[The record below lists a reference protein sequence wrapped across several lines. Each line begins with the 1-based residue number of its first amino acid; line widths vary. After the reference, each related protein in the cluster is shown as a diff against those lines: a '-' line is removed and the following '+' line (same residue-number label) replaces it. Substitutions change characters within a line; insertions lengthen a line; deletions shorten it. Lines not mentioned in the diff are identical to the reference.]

1 MKAPRRTL
9 LPLVAQHA
17 SGEEIATRIQQVLAS
32 RELTLS
38 VVSRE
43 SQLRYGENR
52 AYRIPHHFYAD
63 ARTET
68 FSPRMEQVIAF
79 SAITNYRLVD
89 WLALFGFPLD
99 DLAHL
104 AASLPAERTMLLD
117 SEAYD
122 DKAPIAWFRSKVIRE
137 PLPAIAPLG
146 QFLEPLPPRPLKSLL
161 SQNPSPFRYA
171 KVGRQDGFAFPD
183 LLPGS
188 IVRIDTRFS
197 HKELLSGTASQHLF
211 FVEHSHGFTCCRL
224 HVSGRNFITLR
235 STELPFAEVA
245 LRLGP
250 EARVLGRLDLEFRFL
265 AGDHSPGVARDLAVF
280 TTPRP
285 LSPLSAT
292 QGFAEFVNRAR
303 GHAGLSLRGASARS
317 RLVAEALRDARYFC
331 AKGTLSA
338 YETVGSP
345 PRHIHKLLGLCIL
358 YCLSFRDVL
367 TAAVG
372 KIGNLG
378 SDPMPLALL
387 GSQSSDAPNKRVQ
400 PGEFAGSFL
409 SSIVQEIEEIPFFLR
424 NSLSS
429 LTGIERLSLR
439 DVVWLGGQRHS
450 FHPYLRGALIAF
462 VDRKQTKPPSSG
474 KKRLWEEPLYL
485 LLHRDGSYLCT
496 RCTLQDRLL
505 VLPPFADGF
514 ERPVGLRQGVDAE
527 VIGKVVALVRRL

>member
-9 LPLVAQHA
+9 LPLVTQRA

-63 ARTET
+63 VRTET
-68 FSPRMEQVIAF
+68 FSPRMEQVLAF
-79 SAITNYRLVD
+79 SAITNYRLAD

-99 DLAHL
+99 DLARL
-104 AASLPAERTMLLD
+104 AASLPAERTLLLD

-122 DKAPIAWFRSKVIRE
+122 DEAPIAWFRSKAIRE

-146 QFLEPLPPRPLKSLL
+146 QFLEPLPPQPLKSVL
-161 SQNPSPFRYA
+161 SQRPSPFLYA
-171 KVGRQDGFAFPD
+171 KVGRQDAFAFPD

-211 FVEHSHGFTCCRL
+211 FVEHSHGFACCRV
-224 HVSGRNFITLR
+224 HISGKNFITLR
-235 STELPFAEVA
+235 STELSFAEVA

-265 AGDHSPGVARDLAVF
+265 VGERSPTVAPDFGVFR
-280 TTPRP
+280 TPRP
-285 LSPLSAT
+285 LAPLSAT
-292 QGFAEFVNRAR
+292 QGFAEFAKRAR
-303 GHAGLSLRGASARS
+303 DRAGLSLRGASARS
-317 RLVAEALRDARYFC
+317 KLVAEALRDARYFC

-338 YETVGSP
+338 YETAGRP
-345 PRHIHKLLGLCIL
+345 PRHIHKLLGLCAL
-358 YCLSFRDVL
+358 YSLSFWDVL
-367 TAAVG
+367 GAEVG
-372 KIGNLG
+372 KTQDLER
-378 SDPMPLALL
+378 DPIPLALL
-387 GSQSSDAPNKRVQ
+387 RTQSARSRNKRVQ
-400 PGEFAGSFL
+400 PGGFAGGFL
-409 SSIVQEIEEIPFFLR
+409 SDIVQEIEEIPFFLR
-424 NSLSS
+424 NSLSA

-485 LLHRDGSYLCT
+485 LLHRDGSYHCT
-496 RCTLQDRLL
+496 RCTLQDKLL